1 MFCTRHCY
9 FICISSF
16 TLIVT
21 LWGINAV
28 LIPSMSC
35 HTHIYEFFPSFHYMV
50 ILPFS
55 MFLLLIQ
62 NYNHRFCI
70 DSNSLL
76 VKEGNSLWKF
86 IVQQVIRD
94 CFCFLYHGGSLLLQV
109 LNSFFSIPD
118 TVYHSDFFRVNNF
131 EFMCLIFTFG
141 AHVHVY
147 RMTIA
152 IIACLY

>member
-28 LIPSMSC
+28 LSPSMSC

-62 NYNHRFCI
+62 SYNHRFCI

-94 CFCFLYHGGSLLLQV
+94 CFCFLYHGVLFCYRFSILFSPFLILFIIVTSFVWITLNSCVLFSPLEHMCMCTEWPLLL
-109 LNSFFSIPD
+109 
-118 TVYHSDFFRVNNF
+118 
-131 EFMCLIFTFG
+131 
-141 AHVHVY
+141 
-147 RMTIA
+147 
-152 IIACLY
+152 